1 MLNYSKPTGRCKV
14 KAEDIM
20 ITKIEFIEPDAT
32 VYDAIEKMIDRRLR
46 SLVVRPKD
54 EKDVNGIIT
63 ARDIVF
69 KVLGENL
76 DPKKMKV
83 EEITEKPLVC
93 IDKKMDLEH
102 IISLMKRFNIA
113 RAFVCDGVQVIGV
126 VALLDVMS
134 ASLIKKAR
142 GSRAD

>member
-1 MLNYSKPTGRCKV
+1 M

-20 ITKIEFIEPDAT
+20 TTKIEFIDHDAP
-32 VYDAIEKMIDRRLR
+32 VYDAIEKMIDRRIR
-46 SLVVRPKD
+46 SLVVRPRD
-54 EKDVNGIIT
+54 EKDVYGIIT
-63 ARDIVF
+63 ARDIIY

-76 DPKKMKV
+76 DPKKIKV
-83 EEITEKPLVC
+83 EEITEKPLVF
-93 IDKKMDLEH
+93 IDKKMDIEH

-113 RAFVCDGVQVIGV
+113 RVFVCEGMEVIGV

-142 GSRAD
+142 GSRVD